1 MSIFLNHPFLL
12 STAHDHGAEFT
23 GTYGTDGRFFGRFL
37 EGPIPFLSA
46 WTLFGA
52 ASFLN
57 LESDG
62 PGARQYIILAI
73 CILQGVVAGIFIQTA
88 LMKADLAG
96 KNKWSVGF
104 VLLFLALAIT
114 IGINKGSDGLLALA
128 LSLFGAILIILG
140 QKTVFGDRLRG
151 DFFMEHPGET
161 NPNPIVYS
169 YGELLFMT
177 GWIAI
182 SLGMSLPM

>member
-1 MSIFLNHPFLL
+1 
-12 STAHDHGAEFT
+12 
-23 GTYGTDGRFFGRFL
+23 
-37 EGPIPFLSA
+37 LSA

-62 PGARQYIILAI
+62 PGARQYSILAN
-73 CILQGVVAGIFIQTA
+73 CILQGIVAGIFIQTA

-104 VLLFLALAIT
+104 VLLFLALAIN
-114 IGINKGSDGLLALA
+114 IGIKGGIALA
-128 LSLFGAILIILG
+128 LSLPGAILIILG
-140 QKTVFGDRLRG
+140 QKTVFGDRIRG

-169 YGELLFMT
+169 YGELYFMT